1 MRVTIVQ
8 GKLKSLLTLKV
19 KKAKTDV
26 FASISPTQL
35 MDPTFHAPCTVGK
48 VEAQVV
54 AVAPLVRD
62 DVADVG
68 ALVQR
73 MAQMQQEAMQG
84 QFQLQQNF
92 FEQFIR
98 MLPGILPSNA
108 AASERVH
115 ELPVQL
121 TTAVPS
127 TPVDSSGL
135 TIGEWEQAVLK
146 PPILEATKLDDEAN
160 KYYVKVS
167 RKFEDCIY
175 KFQNSEKNLVKVRA
189 DINEMRDDS
198 SKWRYPP
205 GTRPWKAP
213 GDAVQLDESWIPS
226 RESDYNIT
234 VCVPKG
240 SSRRDALQ
248 WLHHG
253 MEMARKDIHAEAL
266 AEYVSCL
273 KPMTTRS
280 AFFQGC
286 ANFRSESLE
295 ALNLEDGKQFT
306 ANGKLALKR
315 CEDLYTNVID
325 KVRKRHQLDKQSA
338 EEKEKEKKKK
348 RKLLKSW
355 IPKRH

>member
-1 MRVTIVQ
+1 MAASNSSPLHPVHTA
-8 GKLKSLLTLKV
+8 LLHNLLSDSQDFVGVMDEGDDRSRKAEEFANSES
-19 KKAKTDV
+19 KKAKTEV

-121 TTAVPS
+121 TTAAPS

-146 PPILEATKLDDEAN
+146 PPVLEATKLDDEAN

-167 RKFEDCIY
+167 RKFEDY
-175 KFQNSEKNLVKVRA
+175 
-189 DINEMRDDS
+189 
-198 SKWRYPP
+198 Y
-205 GTRPWKAP
+205 
-213 GDAVQLDESWIPS
+213 
-226 RESDYNIT
+226 
-234 VCVPKG
+234 
-240 SSRRDALQ
+240 
-248 WLHHG
+248 H
-253 MEMARKDIHAEAL
+253 
-266 AEYVSCL
+266 
-273 KPMTTRS
+273 
-280 AFFQGC
+280 
-286 ANFRSESLE
+286 
-295 ALNLEDGKQFT
+295 
-306 ANGKLALKR
+306 
-315 CEDLYTNVID
+315 
-325 KVRKRHQLDKQSA
+325 
-338 EEKEKEKKKK
+338 
-348 RKLLKSW
+348 
-355 IPKRH
+355 